1 MCYQSQRLITIMI
14 HVMVIMDTITIHTAI
29 KSGTFGDYLRS
40 LWFDE
45 KCRIYEINRIESPC
59 LYDENA

>member
-1 MCYQSQRLITIMI
+1 
-14 HVMVIMDTITIHTAI
+14 MVIMDTITIHTAI